1 MSNLKKDITQILANL
16 YSQAYA
22 DGAVGHSR
30 NDDILTAHKEIINLI
45 EKSEQKLLAKM
56 TLDCKTVDYQG
67 EQWNAILVKKLK
79 NITFEQDE
87 DIPNGAWGKNSL
99 KKDIDEAVNKI
110 SKVNQLIYAEYD
122 FRYGDGSGN
131 TKYDVEKLHQL
142 RKKALKYHTTQI
154 INLIESV
161 IPEPDKHTWRAYGQ
175 PDGTVVC
182 DHCNLA
188 EDVNNLLS
196 SQVTNIKSKLI
207 NGEGLNG
214 TT

>member
-1 MSNLKKDITQILANL
+1 MSSLKKDITQILANL

-30 NDDILTAHKEIINLI
+30 NDDILTAHKEIVNLI

-99 KKDIDEAVNKI
+99 KKDIREEILDILRWPYNKRPVRLTQSEA
-110 SKVNQLIYAEYD
+110 
-122 FRYGDGSGN
+122 
-131 TKYDVEKLHQL
+131 L
-142 RKKALKYHTTQI
+142 RQQRATDIL
-154 INLIESV
+154 NLIKSV

-182 DHCNLA
+182 DYCNLA

-196 SQVTNIKSKLI
+196 SQVADIKSKLI
-207 NGEGLNG
+207 DGEGLNG
-214 TT
+214 TPR

>member
-1 MSNLKKDITQILANL
+1 MSSLKKDITQILANL

-30 NDDILTAHKEIINLI
+30 NDDILTAHKEIVNLI

-99 KKDIDEAVNKI
+99 KKDIREEILDILRWPYNKRPVRLTQSEA
-110 SKVNQLIYAEYD
+110 
-122 FRYGDGSGN
+122 
-131 TKYDVEKLHQL
+131 L
-142 RKKALKYHTTQI
+142 RQQRATDIL
-154 INLIESV
+154 NLIKSV
-161 IPEPDKHTWRAYGQ
+161 IPEEATGNVFTEYIEGYNQAISD
-175 PDGTVVC
+175 
-182 DHCNLA
+182 
-188 EDVNNLLS
+188 
-196 SQVTNIKSKLI
+196 IKSKLI
-207 NGEGLNG
+207 DGEGLNG
-214 TT
+214 TPR